1 MHNGIHNIDE
11 VIEHLAE
18 IAICKVG
25 WENSWQKYSM
35 AEELEITVG
44 ELEVV
49 AEYLKVDFW
58 N

>member
-1 MHNGIHNIDE
+1 MHNGIHSMDE
-11 VIEHLAE
+11 IIKHLAE
-18 IAICKVG
+18 LAICKIG
-25 WENSWQKYSM
+25 WENSWQKYSI